1 MKRRNNLLILIGL
14 GANLPSPRHGEPRA
28 TCGAALESLTEA
40 GLLIVGRS
48 RWYKSAPVPV
58 SDQPWFVN
66 AVVQVKTAL
75 TPENLMGLLGQTEE
89 DFGRVRDKPNAPRIL
104 DLDLLAYGEIVLS
117 REEKGAPA
125 LHVPHPRMTDRAFV
139 LLPLR
144 DVAPGW
150 CHPVEN
156 LTVDEMIFHFS
167 EGQQTEP
174 MIDAGGVFGTEWRDK
189 KPVIRPGNEI
199 KSP

>member
-1 MKRRNNLLILIGL
+1 MILIGL
-14 GANLPSPRHGEPRA
+14 GANLPSPRHGELRA

-150 CHPVEN
+150 RHPVEN
-156 LTVDEMIFHFS
+156 LTVDEMIFHLS